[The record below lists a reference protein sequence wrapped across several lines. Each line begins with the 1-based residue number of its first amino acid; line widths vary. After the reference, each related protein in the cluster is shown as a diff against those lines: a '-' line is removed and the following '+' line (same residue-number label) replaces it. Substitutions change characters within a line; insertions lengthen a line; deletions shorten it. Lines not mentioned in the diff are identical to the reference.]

1 MSPTFARLLL
11 GAALATA
18 ACGGA
23 IDTGDGNGSGTGSG
37 SGSGSGPNDEWDQKL
52 ADRQVDYN
60 AALRVA
66 ALRLTGELPT
76 LAEIKGV
83 QNAGD
88 AAAQKTVY
96 EALVK
101 GYMDSPK
108 FARQMVSFWQ
118 DTLKLGGSPTFDQA
132 AFFAA
137 QVTVENRAYTELFT
151 AAKGT
156 CPGYD
161 GNAGTFT
168 AADCQN
174 GVATAAGLLSHPGAM
189 QQFYSNMAF
198 RRVRWVQEVFDCAR
212 FPIEV
217 GEGQSINGGIYTS
230 PWPFA
235 SVASP
240 TNGGTVDFQD
250 TKAVV
255 CANCHTT
262 MNHLAPLFANFDDK
276 GQMTGAIAVHT
287 PADGSPLAKLS
298 DWLPAGETTAWRFGV
313 AAPDLPGLGA
323 AMAADRDIAVCGVAR
338 LWNFALGKGD
348 IVDTLAVVPPDVI
361 KGQVDAFAA
370 GGFKVKDAMY
380 AVFTSDDFVK
390 F

>member
-1 MSPTFARLLL
+1 MRANIKLLV
-11 GAALATA
+11 GALFVAAA
-18 ACGGA
+18 ACGGE
-23 IDTGDGNGSGTGSG
+23 ISGPGDGSGTGSG
-37 SGSGSGPNDEWDQKL
+37 SGSGSGDEWDQKL

-60 AALRVA
+60 AALRIA

-76 LAEIKGV
+76 LAEIKSV

-88 AAAQKTVY
+88 LTAQKTVY

-108 FARQMVSFWQ
+108 FARQMVSFWR
-118 DTLKLGGSPTFDQA
+118 DTLKLGGTQSYDQA
-132 AFFAA
+132 AYFAA
-137 QVTVENRAYTELFT
+137 QVTVENRPYTQLLT
-151 AAKGT
+151 AQNGT
-156 CPGYD
+156 CPSYD
-161 GNAGTFT
+161 PNAGTFT
-168 AADCQN
+168 AGDCSN
-174 GVATAAGLLSHPGAM
+174 GVATAAGLLSHPGVM

-217 GEGQSINGGIYTS
+217 GPGVQVNGAIYTS

-235 SVASP
+235 SVAAPS
-240 TNGGTVDFQD
+240 NGGTIDFQD

-262 MNHLAPLFANFDDK
+262 MNHMAPLFANFDEN

-287 PADGSPLAKLS
+287 PADGSPLAKIS
-298 DWLPAGETTAWRFGV
+298 DWLPAGEVPAWRFGV
-313 AAPDLPGLGA
+313 PVSDLPSLGA
-323 AMAADRDIAVCGVAR
+323 AMAADHDVQTCAIARV
-338 LWNFALGKGD
+338 WNFALGKGD

-361 KGQVDAFAA
+361 KAQVDAFTAN
-370 GGFKVKDAMY
+370 GMKMKDALY

>member
-1 MSPTFARLLL
+1 MRPTLAILSGVLFA
-11 GAALATA
+11 A
-18 ACGGA
+18 ACGGQ
-23 IDTGDGNGSGTGSG
+23 IGPGDGNGSGTGSG
-37 SGSGSGPNDEWDQKL
+37 SGSGSSGDEWDQKL

-60 AALRVA
+60 AALRIA

-76 LAEIKGV
+76 LAEIQSV

-96 EALVK
+96 EALIK
-101 GYMDSPK
+101 GYMASPK
-108 FARQMVSFWQ
+108 FTRQMVSFWQ
-118 DTLKLGGSPTFDQA
+118 DTLKLGGTTTFDQA
-132 AFFAA
+132 AYFAA
-137 QVTVENRAYTELFT
+137 QVTVENRPYTDLFT
-151 AAKGT
+151 AKNGT
-156 CPGYD
+156 CPSYD
-161 GNAGTFT
+161 ANAGTFT
-168 AADCQN
+168 AGDCSN
-174 GVATAAGLLSHPGAM
+174 GVPTAAGLLTHPGAM

-217 GEGQSINGGIYTS
+217 GPGQQVNGAIYTG
-230 PWPFA
+230 PWPFNSIGA
-235 SVASP
+235 PS
-240 TNGGTVDFQD
+240 NGGTIDFQD

-255 CANCHTT
+255 CANCHVT
-262 MNHLAPLFANFDDK
+262 MNHIAPLFANFDDK
-276 GQMTGAIAVHT
+276 GQYTGAIAVHT

-313 AAPDLPGLGA
+313 AAPDLPSLGA
-323 AMAADRDIAVCGVAR
+323 AMAADKDVQTCAIARV
-338 LWNFALGKGD
+338 WNFALGKGD

-361 KGQVDAFAA
+361 QSQVDAFTAN
-370 GGFKVKDAMY
+370 GMKLKDAMY